1 MDAVCMFGKA
11 YGVNCFIF
19 QHAQCKVQG
28 LELHPTLNLIMECH
42 FVATNKL
49 ILNLANFIAILRN
62 IFKKEKKEGENFLL
76 LAGRE
81 LDDGVGGDL
90 LLCIMSRKWPHPCSI
105 TWRLPGSL
113 FSKQLPAS
121 FCACPVRRLVRPR
134 RWSELSSAWCAVFD
148 KIWVLH
154 TPARF
159 ARGRSSFTVYNW
171 SSPAQRPC
179 HFLHESCLAK
189 TVVCAECLQLVQIT
203 TTLHRFSFE
212 NLECYKPQDLIMLI
226 SFANT
231 ELIMAFAS
239 WKTSFR
245 SYSFICIVRFYL
257 LWIFQLAVHHIP
269 LQITSSLLGRDLVAI
284 QGVCVCLCVCIC
296 LLKLSFTSYI
306 SVAISISHIVGWAFC
321 ELQLC
326 FCHAKMS

>member
-1 MDAVCMFGKA
+1 M
-11 YGVNCFIF
+11 
-19 QHAQCKVQG
+19 
-28 LELHPTLNLIMECH
+28 
-42 FVATNKL
+42 
-49 ILNLANFIAILRN
+49 
-62 IFKKEKKEGENFLL
+62 
-76 LAGRE
+76 
-81 LDDGVGGDL
+81 GVGGGL

-121 FCACPVRRLVRPR
+121 FCACSVRRLVRPR
-134 RWSELSSAWCAVFD
+134 RWSELSSTWCAVFD

-154 TPARF
+154 APARF

-171 SSPAQRPC
+171 SSPAQRLC

-189 TVVCAECLQLVQIT
+189 LVVCAECLQLVQIT

-231 ELIMAFAS
+231 ELIMAIAS

-245 SYSFICIVRFYL
+245 CTHSFALWGLICCGFFR
-257 LWIFQLAVHHIP
+257 WQLHHIT

-284 QGVCVCLCVCIC
+284 QGVCVCVCVCAFVCCWVSHPIYQWQSLFHTWGLGILWTAT
-296 LLKLSFTSYI
+296 LLLSCKNILHARRSHGHNNHTSNNDGKLGATNSLGQNWTT
-306 SVAISISHIVGWAFC
+306 
-321 ELQLC
+321 QLP
-326 FCHAKMS
+326 SLT

>member
-1 MDAVCMFGKA
+1 
-11 YGVNCFIF
+11 
-19 QHAQCKVQG
+19 
-28 LELHPTLNLIMECH
+28 
-42 FVATNKL
+42 
-49 ILNLANFIAILRN
+49 
-62 IFKKEKKEGENFLL
+62 
-76 LAGRE
+76 
-81 LDDGVGGDL
+81 
-90 LLCIMSRKWPHPCSI
+90 
-105 TWRLPGSL
+105 
-113 FSKQLPAS
+113 
-121 FCACPVRRLVRPR
+121 
-134 RWSELSSAWCAVFD
+134 VFD

-231 ELIMAFAS
+231 ELIIAFAS

-245 SYSFICIVRFYL
+245 SYSLWGLICCGF
-257 LWIFQLAVHHIP
+257 FNCQLHHIT
-269 LQITSSLLGRDLVAI
+269 LQITSSLLGRGLVAI